1 MNKLKEFFNKE
12 RILILIIVA
21 IFYGNTLKNEYSLD
35 DSLVTEKENIT
46 TKGIKAIP
54 KIIKSFYIEQ
64 SNEFKFD
71 YRPIVKI
78 SYAIEHE
85 LFGVNPAVSHF
96 FNLLFYLIGLYL
108 LYNVLIKL
116 LADYHKNL
124 ALYCV
129 ILFAIM
135 PIHTEVVGSLKNRD
149 MLLCF
154 IFCMVGLKHL
164 MLFVESDFKKWAS
177 LLLCFL
183 SFYFGFLSKLDVLP
197 YLAIAPIIVLIK
209 NPKHFKWAIGFAILF
224 IIAYILFRITKRE
237 LTGRGGTH
245 RVYYYF
251 ENPLFFE
258 KSIKYKIIATFNCLG
273 FYLNQAIIPFKMC
286 CYYGTDTISVTKLT
300 YHGYIGIICVPLLVF
315 GLVKSYLKK
324 NYLLLIGI
332 VIFCSSISMYLNFA
346 KPSVGIVADRFTFF
360 GSLGIAMVIIS
371 LINSYFPLKEKISNK
386 VKIGTLLVIVVFGT
400 MTIKRNIDWNNKR
413 SIIEADFA
421 KYPNNSYL
429 NYKRGMD
436 IVQRTME
443 ANIMLPPDQK
453 RNKFIEARAFLEKS
467 IQVAPDY
474 ANSRNYLA
482 YVLVYLLNDFNAAL
496 PHINY
501 SIAYKETT
509 DLYYY
514 KAICMRETKQKDSS
528 EYYLL
533 KCITMDNKYY
543 NAYGLLAYDYN
554 LNKQHQKSI
563 DLFKGAIAKGVKTIE
578 IYNALGKT
586 YWEIGNNVEA
596 NFYYQKA
603 LETDPSNQE
612 AAAMVKRT
620 STASTSTVSVN

>member
-12 RILILIIVA
+12 RLLILVIVT

-35 DSLVTEKENIT
+35 DSLVTEKGNIT

-64 SNEFKFD
+64 SSEFKFD
-71 YRPIVKI
+71 YRPVVKI
-78 SYAIEHE
+78 SYALEHE
-85 LFGVNPAVSHF
+85 LFGINPTISHF

-108 LYNVLIKL
+108 LYSVLIKL
-116 LADYHKNL
+116 FSNYHQNV

-154 IFCMVGLKHL
+154 IFCMAGLKHL

-177 LLLCFL
+177 LVISFL

-197 YLAIAPIIVLIK
+197 YLAIAPIIVFIK
-209 NPKHFKWAIGFAILF
+209 NPKHLKWAVGFAILF
-224 IIAYILFRITKRE
+224 IIAYIFFRITKRE

-273 FYLNQAIIPFKMC
+273 FYINQAIFPFKMC
-286 CYYGTDTISVTKLT
+286 CYYGTDTISVTKISF
-300 YHGYIGIICVPLLVF
+300 HGYIGIICVPLLIF
-315 GLVKSYLKK
+315 GLIKSFLKK
-324 NYLLLIGI
+324 NYLLLVGI
-332 VIFCSSISMYLNFA
+332 VVFCSSISMYLNFA
-346 KPSVGIVADRFTFF
+346 KPVVGIVADRFSFF
-360 GSLGIAMVIIS
+360 GSLGIAIIIISLFNSYVPLKDVTSTRLKAGALVVIIS
-371 LINSYFPLKEKISNK
+371 
-386 VKIGTLLVIVVFGT
+386 FGV
-400 MTIKRNIDWNNKR
+400 MTIKRNADWNNKR
-413 SIIEADFA
+413 SIIEADYS

-429 NYKRGMD
+429 NYKKGMD
-436 IVQRTME
+436 LVQTTME
-443 ANIMLPPDQK
+443 KSSMLSPDQK
-453 RNKFIEARAFLEKS
+453 RNKFIEARSFLEKS
-467 IQVAPDY
+467 IQIAPDY

-482 YVLVYLLNDFNAAL
+482 YVLVYLLNDFTAAL
-496 PHINY
+496 PHINH

-533 KCITMDNKYY
+533 KCIQMDDKYY

-563 DLFKGAIAKGVKTIE
+563 DLFKSAIAKGVKTIE

-586 YWEIGNNVEA
+586 YWEIQNNAEA

-603 LETDPSNQE
+603 LEIDPSNQE
-612 AAAMVKRT
+612 AVAMVKRT
-620 STASTSTVSVN
+620 STIQDTTSIK

>member
-1 MNKLKEFFNKE
+1 LTIDQWLKFH
-12 RILILIIVA
+12 LQL
-21 IFYGNTLKNEYSLD
+21 NTNYF
-35 DSLVTEKENIT
+35 I
-46 TKGIKAIP
+46 
-54 KIIKSFYIEQ
+54 
-64 SNEFKFD
+64 
-71 YRPIVKI
+71 
-78 SYAIEHE
+78 
-85 LFGVNPAVSHF
+85 
-96 FNLLFYLIGLYL
+96 NLLLYLIGLYV
-108 LYNVLIKL
+108 LYSVLIKL

-154 IFCMVGLKHL
+154 IFCMMGLKHL

-197 YLAIAPIIVLIK
+197 YLAIAPIIVFIK

-300 YHGYIGIICVPLLVF
+300 YHGYFGIIAAPLLVF

-324 NYLLLIGI
+324 NYLILMGI

-360 GSLGIAMVIIS
+360 GSLGIALIIVS
-371 LINSYFPLKEKISNK
+371 ILNSYFPLKEKISSK
-386 VKIGTLLVIVVFGT
+386 MKTGSVLVIVVFGT

-443 ANIMLPPDQK
+443 TNTMLPPDQK

-482 YVLVYLLNDFNAAL
+482 YILVYLINDFNAAL
-496 PHINY
+496 PHINTA
-501 SIAYKETT
+501 IKLKATT
-509 DLYYY
+509 ELYFY

-528 EYYLL
+528 EFYLL
-533 KCITMDNKYY
+533 KCIERDDKYY
-543 NAYGLLAYDYN
+543 NAYNLLMYDYN

-563 DLFKGAIAKGVKTIE
+563 DLFKSAIAKGVKTIE

-586 YWEIGNNVEA
+586 YWEIGNN
-596 NFYYQKA
+596 A
-603 LETDPSNQE
+603 LKQIFIIR
-612 AAAMVKRT
+612 KH
-620 STASTSTVSVN
+620 